1 MDAWCSGDAMTNKKP
16 DTPVKP
22 KLPVGRPSK
31 NTPELRT
38 EICERLSK
46 GEPLAQICRDS
57 WMPHDSVVRDW
68 MRADPAFS
76 LAIAG
81 ARERGFDVIAQDCLA
96 IADDARNDYMT
107 KLAEDGDEK
116 AMAYDAEH
124 VQRSKLRIET
134 RLKLLA
140 KWDPKRY
147 GERQQ
152 VDVNDVT
159 PRSIEDV
166 RARLAALTVK
176 ARAQKTGN
184 SA

>member
-1 MDAWCSGDAMTNKKP
+1 MATRKNKE
-16 DTPVKP
+16 VVA

-31 NTPELRT
+31 NTPELRQ
-38 EICERLSK
+38 EITDRLSN

-57 WMPHDSVVRDW
+57 WMPALRTVYDW
-68 MRADPAFS
+68 IEADAEFSAHFARARMS
-76 LAIAG
+76 
-81 ARERGFDVIAQDCLA
+81 GFDIIAQDCMT
-96 IADDARNDYMT
+96 IADDGRNDFV
-107 KLAEDGDEK
+107 AARAADGDES
-116 AMAYDAEH
+116 AMKYDADH

-159 PRSIEDV
+159 PLRPIEEV
-166 RARLAALTVK
+166 RARLAALQAK
-176 ARAQKTGN
+176 ADGH
-184 SA
+184 